1 MKIDIPE
8 YLIEM
13 VLDWKDREKEHNSLG
28 QIGQADDCYSFNNY
42 QKTVLNDLFEIF
54 KNIDVIQK
62 QPTPYPLSPIPSNLL
77 HQFLHQFYKFVYRR
91 FVAFPDVFRNTAA
104 DVAGEEFLIEADQCV
119 GYR

>member
-62 QPTPYPLSPIPSNLL
+62 QYQISQELKLARNSLKEAKQNYE
-77 HQFLHQFYKFVYRR
+77 FYKNKVK
-91 FVAFPDVFRNTAA
+91 NLE
-104 DVAGEEFLIEADQCV
+104 GQLIYES
-119 GYR
+119 